1 MDVGHLLIKEIL
13 NGYRMEKPE
22 KAPNFIGD
30 IMAECWKADPKER
43 PTFTQLEEI
52 IVEQLES
59 SVTSSYLNMNDE
71 YAKLNEE
78 VENAAPTD
86 LFGLAK
92 LLTEK
97 WQNIEKPSS
106 HHTENARY
114 SFLPKRF
121 SKKIRSTND
130 YAPNKLQSM
139 ENIKRQSFET
149 MEISN
154 LHREIEPF
162 VA

>member
-1 MDVGHLLIKEIL
+1 LDVGHLLIKEIL
-13 NGYRMEKPE
+13 DGYRMDKPD

-43 PTFTQLEEI
+43 LTFT
-52 IVEQLES
+52 QLES

-92 LLTEK
+92 LFTDK
-97 WQNIEKPSS
+97 SHKIEKTSS
-106 HHTENARY
+106 HHAENARY

-121 SKKIRSTND
+121 SKKN
-130 YAPNKLQSM
+130 
-139 ENIKRQSFET
+139 
-149 MEISN
+149 
-154 LHREIEPF
+154 
-162 VA
+162 